1 MQQTSTD
8 VRILNH
14 DDDEEDRTIY
24 YQALAGFHEPDS
36 MDDEEDSEMA
46 TLRMFDQ

>member
-1 MQQTSTD
+1 MQRTSTD
-8 VRILNH
+8 VRILN
-14 DDDEEDRTIY
+14 DDDEQDRTIY

-36 MDDEEDSEMA
+36 MDDEDDSETV